1 MTGRKLRVLLIHR
14 FFKPDSA
21 PYASILDDIRNLI
34 LEQNMQAEVLSSQP
48 SYKTVDTKNKLS
60 WKEKDE
66 SGSTIFRLPVFKFK
80 NRKVSKLLNFLWF
93 PFLAFW
99 FVLFGRSYD
108 VVTVSTAPP
117 VVLAFLI
124 ALACKLRGSML
135 VYHCMDIHPE
145 IGRISGEFK
154 SNIVFKTLLWMDSY
168 TCRLASKIIV
178 LSDDMKVSLESRNTG
193 ILGSKI
199 EIINNYDL
207 NSRDVANQDFF
218 DAKDH
223 IKRVVFAGNIGRF
236 QNLDSFILALKNNPP
251 LDDFELLFVGE
262 GVALEGLTKLS
273 QGIEENIRFIPH
285 QPVAIARQI
294 IADADIAIV
303 SLQEDVIKYAY
314 PSKTM
319 TCLAVGTPLLAMV
332 EDDSELARF
341 VSSNGLGF
349 VVEPGDTST
358 IYNFFKKLSIEQ
370 SDFESGYIVSV
381 FDSNFSKRQ
390 FNNKFLSLI
399 NGLV

>member
-124 ALACKLRGSML
+124 ALACKLRGTML
-135 VYHCMDIHPE
+135 VYHC
-145 IGRISGEFK
+145 IS
-154 SNIVFKTLLWMDSY
+154 I
-168 TCRLASKIIV
+168 
-178 LSDDMKVSLESRNTG
+178 
-193 ILGSKI
+193 
-199 EIINNYDL
+199 
-207 NSRDVANQDFF
+207 Q
-218 DAKDH
+218 
-223 IKRVVFAGNIGRF
+223 
-236 QNLDSFILALKNNPP
+236 
-251 LDDFELLFVGE
+251 
-262 GVALEGLTKLS
+262 
-273 QGIEENIRFIPH
+273 
-285 QPVAIARQI
+285 
-294 IADADIAIV
+294 
-303 SLQEDVIKYAY
+303 
-314 PSKTM
+314 
-319 TCLAVGTPLLAMV
+319 
-332 EDDSELARF
+332 
-341 VSSNGLGF
+341 
-349 VVEPGDTST
+349 
-358 IYNFFKKLSIEQ
+358 
-370 SDFESGYIVSV
+370 
-381 FDSNFSKRQ
+381 
-390 FNNKFLSLI
+390 
-399 NGLV
+399 

>member
-1 MTGRKLRVLLIHR
+1 
-14 FFKPDSA
+14 
-21 PYASILDDIRNLI
+21 
-34 LEQNMQAEVLSSQP
+34 
-48 SYKTVDTKNKLS
+48 
-60 WKEKDE
+60 
-66 SGSTIFRLPVFKFK
+66 
-80 NRKVSKLLNFLWF
+80 
-93 PFLAFW
+93 
-99 FVLFGRSYD
+99 
-108 VVTVSTAPP
+108 
-117 VVLAFLI
+117 
-124 ALACKLRGSML
+124 
-135 VYHCMDIHPE
+135 MDIHPE

-154 SNIVFKTLLWMDSY
+154 SNMVFKTLLWMDSY

-193 ILGSKI
+193 ILGSKV

-236 QNLDSFILALKNNPP
+236 QNLDSFILALKNNPS
-251 LDDFELLFVGE
+251 LDGFELLFVGE

-319 TCLAVGTPLLAMV
+319 TCLAVGTPLLVMV
-332 EDDSELARF
+332 EDNSELVRF

-349 VVEPGDTST
+349 VVEPGDIST
-358 IYNFFKKLSIEQ
+358 IYKFFKKLSKKQPGFEQ
-370 SDFESGYIVSV
+370 GHIINVFEKK
-381 FDSNFSKRQ
+381 FSKRQ

-399 NGLV
+399 NDVV

>member
-154 SNIVFKTLLWMDSY
+154 SNMVFKTLLWMDSY

-193 ILGSKI
+193 ILGSKV

-236 QNLDSFILALKNNPP
+236 QNLDSFILALKNNPS

-319 TCLAVGTPLLAMV
+319 TCLAVGTPLLVMV
-332 EDDSELARF
+332 EDNSELVRF

-349 VVEPGDTST
+349 VVEPGDIST
-358 IYNFFKKLSIEQ
+358 IYKFFKKLSKKQPGFEQ
-370 SDFESGYIVSV
+370 GHIINVFEKK
-381 FDSNFSKRQ
+381 FSKRQ

-399 NGLV
+399 NDVV